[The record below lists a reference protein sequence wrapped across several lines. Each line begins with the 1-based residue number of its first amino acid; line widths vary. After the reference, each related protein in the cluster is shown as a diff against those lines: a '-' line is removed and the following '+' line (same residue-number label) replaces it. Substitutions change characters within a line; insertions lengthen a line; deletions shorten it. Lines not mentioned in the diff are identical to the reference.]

1 MIGMLG
7 ISCDGDV
14 KEQREAILSILGQTE
29 SKEKIDIEKYIH
41 KNLERES
48 QFFIV
53 EKGFWDSWSI
63 VNDRFEPQHAPKTI
77 IDNQKL
83 ILRGHDLRKDD
94 NLIYNEDFI
103 VLPKYAFKALSKWY
117 PCNKVMELNV
127 SKAHLYD
134 SIMKISRIS
143 TQENVS
149 NGEQRSSNMNA
160 PQAQHPKQYATAND
174 KDGETRPIDAGP
186 SPLDA

>member
-143 TQENVS
+143 TQENV
-149 NGEQRSSNMNA
+149 NA
-160 PQAQHPKQYATAND
+160 PQAQHPKQYATTND
-174 KDGETRPIDAGP
+174 KDGEARPIDAGP